1 MYKSLFSFDE
11 EDYKATGITMDV
23 LDLFKRTSAAIPES
37 IFRDKTNIFHPIV
50 YFDSE
55 TNFTFHFTKFQ
66 GDWSDQNQI
75 NRFAQQL
82 QLAKQ
87 NINPLN

>member
-1 MYKSLFSFDE
+1 MYKSLSSFND

-23 LDLFKRTSAAIPES
+23 LDLFKHTSALPES
-37 IFRDKTNIFHPIV
+37 IFRDKTNVFHPIV

-75 NRFAQQL
+75 SRFAQQL

-87 NINPLN
+87 NNKPLN